1 MTIRK
6 YVGGAALLT
15 LLLVAGSLAAAC
27 DHTGLEG
34 TISPSPVAVSV
45 GDEITLTL
53 EVPAELADIH
63 RETWEVEPESLGTF
77 DCDAAGEGCR
87 QVTFTATSPGTGT
100 ISVWGFYQQTNPQF
114 ITETDV
120 TVTE

>member
-1 MTIRK
+1 MAIWK
-6 YVGGAALLT
+6 YFGGAVLLT
-15 LLLVAGSLAAAC
+15 LLLTAGALAAAC
-27 DHTGLEG
+27 DHTELEG
-34 TISPSPVAVSV
+34 TISPSPVTVSV
-45 GDEITLTL
+45 GDEIMLKL

-63 RETWEVEPESLGTF
+63 RETWEVEPDSLGTF

-87 QVTFTATSPGTGT
+87 QVTFTATSAGKGT

-114 ITETDV
+114 ITETEI